1 MNQRLST
8 IHGAKLVPGL
18 SKQPLAGF
26 VCLEDTALMMKTNH
40 SLRHAAI
47 LSVLWI
53 ASLNLQA
60 QITTDNSLTPEE
72 LVALLV
78 GPDVQV
84 SNISFTG
91 TATQRGTFLN
101 NNGNLPIAEGIVLS
115 TGDLALLVGPN
126 NQSGAGANVG
136 GGAYP
141 DLNTLSGVTTFDAA
155 VLEFDFVATG
165 DSLSFN
171 YSFCS
176 EEYNEYVGG
185 GVNDTF
191 GLFLDGPGI
200 NGPFANESIN
210 LAIIPGSGG
219 TPVSINTVN
228 LDSFSEFYT
237 NNDGST
243 NPGPNDTQM
252 DGLTVLL
259 EAGSVLQCG
268 ETYHIR
274 LCIADGGDGILDSV
288 VLLEAGS
295 FSAGSVNLNASAVP
309 LATDGLENLVPYEE
323 AIGLPAVFSYSN
335 GESFP
340 YGQWSA
346 DNNITVEVDGQNV
359 QIDAVIIEGC
369 NDAQF
374 TIIRPEVESEL
385 LDTLYLG
392 LEGSAVSGLDFSA
405 NFSQVIMQPGQVES
419 EITLGVVDDGVN
431 EGVETV
437 LITFDYINGCGELVT
452 TTSQVVI
459 LDPIPIVATP
469 SVVGCQG
476 LDGTQELGY
485 DNIVGYGPFNYN
497 WNGNVWSN
505 ATEDPGDWTVSFD
518 SVFVMTDASGHLI
531 PSHIIPLQI
540 TDQCGKSVIHEIEVL
555 YPVMFETEICTNDRQ
570 EFPAYNAGIPI
581 SDVRYNGNSLV
592 NGSVNGVPLTVDA
605 NAVGDN
611 WSLEALASSGYQW
624 ADTLTLVDTC
634 GYETRAFVRVRECF
648 IPNVFTPDNTTG
660 NNNFRVRGLDGFY
673 GSRLLIYNRYGTLVF
688 EDETKDLEQFE
699 LVWDGTYPNG
709 NEAPEGVYQWVLLR
723 SDGHKEHGDLS
734 LFRQR

>member
-1 MNQRLST
+1 MFGRMK
-8 IHGAKLVPGL
+8 G
-18 SKQPLAGF
+18 SKQTCPSNLEISTMSSPLPRIILPFLLLTSFAGSF
-26 VCLEDTALMMKTNH
+26 WGQATISQPYGTVEEYVQNILLGEGVTATNITYTGGISQLGFLENGSSVFSVDAGLMLNTDNAMCADFCTDCLGDGNDPDL
-40 SLRHAAI
+40 
-47 LSVLWI
+47 LSV
-53 ASLNLQA
+53 A
-60 QITTDNSLTPEE
+60 NSVPPLI
-72 LVALLV
+72 
-78 GPDVQV
+78 GQSFSV
-84 SNISFTG
+84 SSVN
-91 TATQRGTFLN
+91 
-101 NNGNLPIAEGIVLS
+101 
-115 TGDLALLVGPN
+115 DLCVI
-126 NQSGAGANVG
+126 
-136 GGAYP
+136 
-141 DLNTLSGVTTFDAA
+141 
-155 VLEFDFVATG
+155 EFDFEAGG
-165 DSLSFN
+165 DSISFN
-171 YSFCS
+171 YVFGSD
-176 EEYNEYVGG
+176 EYLTW
-185 GVNDTF
+185 VNSSYNDIF
-191 GLFLDGPGI
+191 AFFLSGPGI
-200 NGPFANESIN
+200 SGPFAAPAGFPDGAIN
-210 LAIIPGSGG
+210 IAQVPDSDPLLPITISSVNNVTNSQYYVNNPSQQGIC
-219 TPVSINTVN
+219 ING
-228 LDSFSEFYT
+228 YT
-237 NNDGST
+237 T
-243 NPGPNDTQM
+243 TF
-252 DGLTVLL
+252 TA
-259 EAGSVLQCG
+259 EAAVQCG
-268 ETYHIR
+268 QTYHIK
-274 LCIADGGDGILDSV
+274 LAIADGTDNALESF

-295 FSAGSVNLNASAVP
+295 FSSNAVNLEADAVP
-309 LATDGLENLVPYEE
+309 FAAGGIAQLVDYQD
-323 AIGLPAVFSYSN
+323 ALGLPNVVSYPN

-340 YGQWSA
+340 LAAWIA
-346 DNNITVEVDGQNV
+346 NNEMTVTVDGETTT
-359 QIDAVIIEGC
+359 IDAVIIEGC
-369 NDAQF
+369 NDARF
-374 TIIRPEVESEL
+374 TVIRPEVESEL

-419 EITLGVVDDGVN
+419 EITLGVVDDGAN

-437 LITFDYINGCGELVT
+437 LITYEYINGCGELIT

-459 LDPIPIVATP
+459 MDPIPIVATP

-485 DNIVGYGPFNYN
+485 DNISGYGPFNYN

-505 ATEDPGDWTVSFD
+505 ATEDPGDWTVTFD

-531 PSHIIPLQI
+531 PGHIIPLQI
-540 TDQCGKSVIHEIEVL
+540 TDQCGKSVIHDIEVL

-570 EFPAYNAGIPI
+570 DFPAYNAGIPI

-611 WSLEALASSGYQW
+611 WSLEALVSSGYQW

-688 EDETKDLEQFE
+688 EDETTDIEQFE
-699 LVWDGTYPNG
+699 IVWDGTYLNG